1 MENENVCRRKAQTAA
16 ERKRKLRQ
24 KKMSQMTEEEVK
36 QFKFKG
42 VGGGPGSKQEV
53 SLIL

>member
-16 ERKRKLRQ
+16 ERKRKSRQ

-36 QFKFKG
+36 QFKLKE
-42 VGGGPGSKQEV
+42 KIERAHDRKT
-53 SLIL
+53 